1 MAKQKLLGRGA
12 GNPMI
17 GDNTRMSLLSRAE
30 GAGGQSLVDFLRRR
44 TMEAVGVALM
54 LIGLAYLMALLSADS
69 GDPSFN
75 RAVDGTARNLLGLPG
90 AYLADFALQALGF
103 AAAVPAAALLAWGW
117 RLLRMRAM
125 PRWWLKLLLLPLA
138 TVVTAMPLAALP
150 STKAWPWVGGFG
162 GFVGEIGFAGRDGSG
177 GVVGLAHQLGIGL
190 SAGELQAGTILL
202 TTALA
207 FVALFFTLGIA
218 LGGYVRFGRNVA
230 HAGKKVGLAFDRR
243 RQPAAA
249 QSGVKPGAR
258 VARTA
263 RHEEDEEEK
272 ESFFKR
278 SFGEIRMP
286 SLKGLFTIRGRRDSA
301 DHGPRF
307 HRPLLH
313 PGHRARRLCPLRP
326 QCRPCRQESRSRLR
340 SPPPARRRP
349 VGREAGRARGPRGAA
364 GGRRGREGILLQAHL
379 RRDPDSELER
389 PVHDPR
395 PARRGR

>member
-1 MAKQKLLGRGA
+1 MRWRPRYAAWRRSWRVWFMAKQKPLGRGA

-30 GAGGQSLVDFLRRR
+30 GTGGQSLWDFLRRR

-75 RAVDGTARNLLGLPG
+75 RAVDGPARNLLGLPG

-117 RLLRMRAM
+117 RLLRLREM

-138 TVVTAMPLAALP
+138 TVLTAMPLAALP

-162 GFVGEIGFAGRDGSG
+162 GFVGDIGFGGRDGNG
-177 GVVGLAHQLGIGL
+177 GLVGLAHQLGIGL
-190 SAGELQAGTILL
+190 PAGQLQAGVIPL
-202 TTALA
+202 TTAPAL
-207 FVALFFTLGIA
+207 VALFFTLGIA

-249 QSGVKPGAR
+249 PSR
-258 VARTA
+258 VARAA
-263 RHEEDEEEK
+263 RQEEDAEET

-278 SFGEIRMP
+278 NFGEIRMP
-286 SLKGLFTIRGRRDSA
+286 SFKGLFTIRGRRA
-301 DHGPRF
+301 DDDGVV
-307 HRPLLH
+307 
-313 PGHRARRLCPLRP
+313 ARR
-326 QCRPCRQESRSRLR
+326 
-340 SPPPARRRP
+340 
-349 VGREAGRARGPRGAA
+349 
-364 GGRRGREGILLQAHL
+364 
-379 RRDPDSELER
+379 
-389 PVHDPR
+389 
-395 PARRGR
+395 